1 MKHFPFNSKTIV
13 IQIKTVLLS
22 FPDLIT
28 YHLAINKDLT
38 WILFKYIIVMAQIA
52 IKILSTMQVHKLI
65 IRLSMVII
73 WALIMPKM
81 EVPAIYKQVEWQI
94 IVNKNLFKEVKIS
107 KLHLRMLMKMRVH
120 RILTLKTHRT

>member
-1 MKHFPFNSKTIV
+1 LKHFPFNSKTIV